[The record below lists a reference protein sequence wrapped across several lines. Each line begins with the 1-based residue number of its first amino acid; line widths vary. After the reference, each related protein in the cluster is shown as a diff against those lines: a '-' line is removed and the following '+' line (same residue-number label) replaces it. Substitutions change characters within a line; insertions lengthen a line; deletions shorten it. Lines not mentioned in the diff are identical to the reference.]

1 MERAS
6 LGDRWALGRPH
17 QPFVT
22 PRKRRWSGV
31 AAMTTVFM
39 VVLSAVALADNVQ
52 NNATSSGND
61 TITAGGSTTITYK
74 LVANSAPGGDVG
86 GCNATASAP
95 VVVTIGAP
103 AGVTAPASVSFT
115 GCGDANT
122 KTATFGSSS
131 VGNHAISHTI
141 SGGVSGSLFQN
152 QANFTLNVNAAPN
165 TAPTLTLPASMTVE
179 GDTLGGANVT
189 YTGISAS
196 DTEDGN
202 LTSSVQCTPGSGS
215 FFALGGPHTV
225 NCSVT
230 DSGALRTNGSFTV
243 TVVDTTPPTL
253 TLPTNQTA
261 EATGPNGAAVSF
273 SASAS
278 DVVAGSRLVSCNPT
292 SGSTFPLGT
301 TTVNCS
307 ASDGNGNSASGSFTV
322 TVRDTTPPT
331 LNLPADITTTA
342 TGNSQATVNYT
353 ATATDLV
360 SGNVSVNCTPASGS
374 SFSVGT
380 TTVNCS
386 AQDGAE
392 NQASGSF
399 TVTVSY
405 DFNGFF
411 RPIDNMPTINVV
423 KAGQA
428 IPVKFSLNGNQGLSI
443 FGSNSPSST
452 KVVCDA
458 GANLDS
464 LEETLT
470 AGGSSLSYDA
480 LVDQYNYVWKSDKS
494 WAGTCRRLD
503 VKLADGSVKSANF
516 KFTK

>member
-1 MERAS
+1 
-6 LGDRWALGRPH
+6 
-17 QPFVT
+17 
-22 PRKRRWSGV
+22 
-31 AAMTTVFM
+31 MTAIFM
-39 VVLSAVALADNVQ
+39 TLAGVALADQVV
-52 NNATSSGND
+52 NNIDTTVDPALETV
-61 TITAGGSTTITYK
+61 TITAGGAGASVGFWVQNNNTIP
-74 LVANSAPGGDVG
+74 AGDES
-86 GCNATASAP
+86 GCNAAPTPVTISLSVPANVTASASS
-95 VVVTIGAP
+95 VVVSGCGDENAQSVTFSSSVANASGYTIGVSGV
-103 AGVTAPASVSFT
+103 AGGDSGGLYNVAPASFKLIVNPPP
-115 GCGDANT
+115 NT
-122 KTATFGSSS
+122 K
-131 VGNHAISHTI
+131 
-141 SGGVSGSLFQN
+141 
-152 QANFTLNVNAAPN
+152 
-165 TAPTLTLPASMTVE
+165 PTLTLPASMTVE
-179 GDTLGGANVT
+179 GNTLGGANVT
-189 YTGISAS
+189 YSGISAS

-202 LTSSVQCTPGSGS
+202 LTSSVVCNPASGS
-215 FFALGGPHTV
+215 FFALGGPHSV

-230 DSGALRTNGSFTV
+230 DSGGLSDSGSFNV

-253 TLPTNQTA
+253 TLPANQTA
-261 EATGPNGAAVSF
+261 EATGPSGAAVSF

-278 DVVAGSRLVSCNPT
+278 DVVAGSRPVSCNPT

-322 TVRDTTPPT
+322 TVQDTTPPT
-331 LNLPADITTTA
+331 LNLPANITTTA

-360 SGNVSVNCTPASGS
+360 SGSVSVNCTPASGS

-386 AQDGAE
+386 AQDGAG

-399 TVTVSY
+399 TVTVSF

-423 KAGQA
+423 KAGQG

-458 GANLDS
+458 GADLDA

-480 LVDQYNYVWKSDKS
+480 SVDQYNYVWKSDKS

-516 KFTK
+516 KFMK